1 MIFVIK
7 KGSNVKKEVYV
18 FLLVID
24 IVVFDG
30 VIEMQ
35 FIGSDYVY
43 YGNFYVLN
51 FFCFCCY

>member
-30 VIEMQ
+30 VIEM
-35 FIGSDYVY
+35 
-43 YGNFYVLN
+43 
-51 FFCFCCY
+51 